1 MEKIIQMDFGF
12 NYSCESSYEKL
23 CRKFIEEKMQNQDGG
38 IITNYKIAEDSR
50 DVLSESEGLAMLYY
64 VFVKDYEKFNM
75 HYEFVN
81 NNMILKT
88 NLISWRV
95 GDDFSYSSSAA
106 IDDLRII
113 RALVFASNEFNNKD
127 YQSLARKITKAVKK
141 YETRNGYLV
150 DYFDGYIKSDSI
162 TLSYIDLYT
171 LKLMVNYDTYFET
184 VYLNSRDVLDR
195 GKIDGTPFYRNKYNL
210 KTKTFSNE
218 RYVDILQNA
227 IVVEHLVE
235 DNIYPNDF
243 YGFIKNEIEQ
253 SGAIYS
259 KYDIS
264 TKRPVSKVES
274 TAIYA
279 TLARIALYYKD
290 IDLYKALI
298 NRMLKLQVKN
308 ISSQINGAYGDS
320 RTLYAHSFDN
330 LNALIALRMGGCY
343 IGEEGFN

>member
-1 MEKIIQMDFGF
+1 MEKIIEMDFGF
-12 NYSCESSYEKL
+12 NYPCESSYEKF
-23 CRKFIEEKMQNQDGG
+23 CRKFIESKMQNEDGG
-38 IITNYKIAEDSR
+38 IITNYKLGEDSR

-64 VFVKDYEKFNM
+64 VFVKDEQKFSM
-75 HYEFVN
+75 HYEFVK
-81 NNMILKT
+81 NNMLLKT

-95 GDDFSYSSSAA
+95 GEDFSYSSSAA

-113 RALVFASNEFNNKD
+113 RALIFASNEFNNKE

-141 YETRNGYLV
+141 YETRSGYLV
-150 DYFDGYIKSDSI
+150 DYFDGYIKSNSI

-171 LKLMVNYDTYFET
+171 LKLMANYDTYFET
-184 VYLNSRDVLDR
+184 VYLNLRDILDR
-195 GKIDGTPFYRNKYNL
+195 GKIEGTPFYRNKYNL
-210 KTKTFSNE
+210 KTKSFSNE

-243 YGFIKNEIEQ
+243 LEFVKKEINQ
-253 SGAIYS
+253 NGAIYS
-259 KYDIS
+259 RYDIT
-264 TKRPVSKVES
+264 TKKSVSRVES

-279 TLARIALYYKD
+279 TLARVALYYKD

-298 NRMLKLQVKN
+298 DRMNKMQVKN
-308 ISSQINGAYGDS
+308 KSSQISGAFGDS

-343 IGEEGFN
+343 IGEEGSN